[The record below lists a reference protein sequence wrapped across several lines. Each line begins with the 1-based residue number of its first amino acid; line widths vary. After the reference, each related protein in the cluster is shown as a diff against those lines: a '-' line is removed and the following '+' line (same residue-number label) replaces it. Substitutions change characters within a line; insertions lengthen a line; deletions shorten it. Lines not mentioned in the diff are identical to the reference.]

1 MTTPLPKN
9 FPKPGW
15 IQQFDADSAR
25 EFLPS
30 EAELVPHPHYGR
42 SPQLNGVPLKEAAA
56 FVLYEYQ
63 PSWTFP
69 TTRIAADSSRQN
81 YSVMPRT
88 DYIDVLRK
96 CRDCRR
102 WFVFFAKEQQ
112 HWFEQLQFFVDSA
125 CLRCAECRRQQ
136 RHKKDAQRRYAEM
149 LAEPNPDAGQMT
161 QLLTD
166 TLYLYKEGVLQR
178 QHQLDKVIT
187 KVAETLPSHELLEK
201 VRQLRR
207 KLDLPQTIGG
217 DTASC

>member
-81 YSVMPRT
+81 YSLMPRT

-207 KLDLPQTIGG
+207 KLDLPQTTGG
-217 DTASC
+217 HSDTD

>member
-1 MTTPLPKN
+1 MTTPLPKS

-25 EFLPS
+25 EFLPL
-30 EAELVPHPHYGR
+30 EAELVSHPHYGR
-42 SPQLNGVPLKEAAA
+42 SPQLNGVPMKDAAA
-56 FVLYEYQ
+56 FGLYEWQ
-63 PSWTFP
+63 PSWAFP
-69 TTRIAADSSRQN
+69 TTRIVADSSRQN
-81 YSVMPRT
+81 YSVMPRR
-88 DYIDVLRK
+88 DYLDVLRK
-96 CRDCRR
+96 CRDCSR

-112 HWFEQLQFFVDSA
+112 YWFEELQFFVDSS
-125 CLRCAECRRQQ
+125 CVRCAECRRQE
-136 RHKKDAQRRYAEM
+136 RHKKETQRRYAEM

-161 QLLTD
+161 QMLTD

-207 KLDLPQTIGG
+207 KLDLPQTTAGNS
-217 DTASC
+217 DTD